1 MGLRQAIAAVVLVA
15 VGVGIAYG
23 VYLLVKDSQR
33 ANSFESVS
41 LGMSEGTVVDTMG
54 MPDDRHDGCL
64 DAPSWLGRPVPQA
77 RCEFEL
83 MYTASFGPKFWTV
96 GFDDSG
102 QVIAKY
108 QYVSP

>member
-1 MGLRQAIAAVVLVA
+1 MGLRKTIAALALIAVA
-15 VGVGIAYG
+15 GIAYG

-41 LGMSEGTVVDTMG
+41 LGMSEVTVVDTMG
-54 MPDDRHDGCL
+54 VPDDRHDGCR

-77 RCEFEL
+77 SCEFEL
-83 MYTASFGPKFWTV
+83 MYTASFGPRFWTV

-102 QVIAKY
+102 HVIAKY